1 MSPSLWTICSV
12 VMMSDE
18 EEEEEGGMEREGGV
32 GVYRAMN
39 TIT

>member
-12 VMMSDE
+12 VMMSD